1 MTSKSTTIAI
11 PSMDDSGIESD
22 ICAHFGSCQY
32 FTLVKVS
39 DGQVREVTTIGN
51 GTHEAEHNCAAPAD
65 LLRSNGVDAVIVSG
79 IGGRPL
85 FSLKNN
91 GIRVFGGAFGRV
103 SDALEDYAS
112 GALDELSDRGTCNC
126 SHD

>member
-1 MTSKSTTIAI
+1 MTTTIAI
-11 PSMDDSGIESD
+11 PSMDDSGVESD
-22 ICAHFGSCQY
+22 ICVHFGSCEY

-39 DGQVREVTTIGN
+39 GGQVREVKAIGN
-51 GTHEAEHNCAAPAD
+51 GTHDGEHNCAAPAD
-65 LLRSNGVDAVIVSG
+65 LLKANGVDAVIVSG

-103 SDALEDYAS
+103 ADALEDLKA
-112 GALDELSDRGTCNC
+112 GALDELSDHGTCNC
-126 SHD
+126 SHH